1 MSIQLIGDIIYSVSR
16 SVNSFSPILLA
27 PPPDACYNR
36 LNFKEKGRNRIMTER
51 EQRLLVSR
59 TLDVGERM
67 LLCGGEVSRVED
79 TVSRILKSYGAQRVE
94 VFTILSFISLTAV
107 FSQDRI
113 FSENRRVSIVA
124 YSNDFTRLEQL
135 NALSREVCAARP
147 DLTVLSEKLTAIDLP
162 PRKKQFR
169 ELYALLGYIL
179 SGSGFAL
186 FFGGTWRD
194 SLGAGLCCFVVWFLN
209 WFLKRAALQ
218 RLFHAF
224 FVSFFAGSLC
234 YLMILLG
241 LGEHPGQ
248 VMMAVIMVLI
258 PGIAITNAM
267 REVLISD
274 TISGILRL
282 VESLLIASAVAFGF
296 ALAMFVFKDRFP
308 EEHFLSLNAEL
319 PWLQILA
326 AAAGTLGFAILFNSR
341 PRRLFLGALGG
352 GLTWVVYLL
361 LADVIGSDFLCVALA
376 AGFGA
381 AYAEIMARV
390 CKAPATVFTI
400 LSEIALIPGGSLYIT
415 MHHLVGGR
423 QSQALQYGLHTV
435 MVALAIALGIVL
447 VTAFTTSFFSKKK
460 RAATGHKH

>member
-1 MSIQLIGDIIYSVSR
+1 
-16 SVNSFSPILLA
+16 
-27 PPPDACYNR
+27 
-36 LNFKEKGRNRIMTER
+36 MTER
-51 EQRLLVSR
+51 EQRQAVSR
-59 TLDVGERM
+59 ALDIGERM

-79 TVSRILKSYGAQRVE
+79 TISRILKSCGAQRVE

-107 FSQDRI
+107 FEDERALT
-113 FSENRRVSIVA
+113 ENRRVSIVA

-135 NALSREVCAARP
+135 NALSRRICRERLSP
-147 DLTVLSEKLTAIDLP
+147 DEMAEALAAIDLP

-169 ELYALLGYIL
+169 ELYLMLGYIL
-179 SGSGFAL
+179 SGAGFAL
-186 FFGGTWRD
+186 FFGGSWLD
-194 SLGAGLCCFVVWFLN
+194 SLGAGLCCLVVWFLN
-209 WFLKRAALQ
+209 WFLKRGALQ

-224 FVSFFAGSLC
+224 SVSFVAGALC

-296 ALAMFVFKDRFP
+296 ALAMYVFKDHFP
-308 EEHFLSLNAEL
+308 EEHFTSLSAEV
-319 PWLQILA
+319 PWLQVLA
-326 AAAGTLGFAILFNSR
+326 AAAGTLGFALLFNSR
-341 PRRLFLGALGG
+341 PRRLVFGALGG
-352 GLTWVVYLL
+352 GLTWVVYLVL
-361 LADVIGSDFLCVALA
+361 SRFVGSDFLSVALA
-376 AGFGA
+376 AAFGA
-381 AYAEIMARV
+381 GYAEVMARV

-423 QSQALQYGLHTV
+423 QAQALSYGLHTLT
-435 MVALAIALGIVL
+435 VALAIAVGIVL
-447 VTAFTTSFFSKKK
+447 VTAFTTSFFSRK
-460 RAATGHKH
+460 RRPATKHKH